1 MAVKYS
7 VKLEKDDNG
16 TILVTF
22 PDYPGATFGED
33 REEGLL
39 RAVDALETVFIGYM
53 GKRQDIP
60 EPSKVGKGDFIIL
73 PPISEAKVELYK
85 QLRRQGVRK
94 AELAKRLGW
103 HLPQVDRLLDLRHDS
118 RMDQLE
124 KAFAALGKRIVISI
138 EDAA

>member
-1 MAVKYS
+1 MAVKYP
-7 VKLEKDDNG
+7 VKLEQDDNG
-16 TILVTF
+16 TLLVTF
-22 PDYPGATFGED
+22 LDYPGTTFGED
-33 REEGLL
+33 REEALL

-60 EPSKVGKGDFIIL
+60 EPSRTGKGEFIVL
-73 PPISEAKVELYK
+73 PPMSEAKVELYK

-94 AELAKRLGW
+94 AELARRLGW
-103 HLPQVDRLLDLRHDS
+103 HLPQVDRLLDLHHDS

-124 KAFAALGKRIVISI
+124 KAFAALGKRILISI

>member
-1 MAVKYS
+1 MAVSYP

-22 PDYPGATFGED
+22 HDYPGTTFGED
-33 REEGLL
+33 REEALL
-39 RAVDALETVFIGYM
+39 RAVDALETVFIGHM
-53 GKRQDIP
+53 AKRQDIP
-60 EPSKVGKGDFIIL
+60 EPSKVGKGEFIVL

-85 QLRRQGVRK
+85 QLRRKAVRK

-124 KAFAALGKRIVISI
+124 KAFAALGKRIVISV

>member
-1 MAVKYS
+1 MAVKYP

-16 TILVTF
+16 TVLVTF
-22 PDYPGATFGED
+22 PDYPGTTFGED
-33 REEGLL
+33 REEALL
-39 RAVDALETVFIGYM
+39 RAVDALETVFLGYI
-53 GKRQDIP
+53 GKRKDIP
-60 EPSKVGKGDFIIL
+60 EPSRAGKGDFIVL

-94 AELAKRLGW
+94 AELARRLGW

-124 KAFAALGKRIVISI
+124 RAFAALGKRILISI

>member
-1 MAVKYS
+1 MAVKYP

-33 REEGLL
+33 QEEALL
-39 RAVDALETVFIGYM
+39 HAVDALETVFIGYM

-60 EPSKVGKGDFIIL
+60 EPSKVGKGDCIVL
-73 PPISEAKVELYK
+73 PPTSKAKVELYK